1 MKRIMNRIKRLTV
14 TELLL
19 IGTVII
25 LIIIVI
31 YRWEWIYSEVISTIS
46 NRFDPLR

>member
-1 MKRIMNRIKRLTV
+1 MKRIMNRIKRLTI

-31 YRWEWIYSEVISTIS
+31 YRWEWIYNEVSSTIS
-46 NRFDPLR
+46 NRFDPLK